1 MIKMTTKKL
10 IRIDLTL
17 FIVILLLEIFFSLG
31 ASASSYI
38 IQFAYNQLAKN
49 ILIGFLFFIVSSI
62 FLSFLSTLLSSLATY
77 LFSKQTQKY
86 IHYIRDKIVK
96 HYYYNNNSKVAE
108 MENELNSNLQL
119 LNKNYANQLLN
130 IIQSIFLL
138 ITSISTLFLMNW
150 SLTLLACIL
159 AITTLYMPR
168 FTRKKSSLATK
179 QISNKN
185 SKYLLAIEDWFNG
198 LEELRKYAAFDKLNL
213 VMQKTSRQL
222 ENAFVKKQKIISIA
236 DFLNGCTNSFSQIAI
251 TFLAAILFF
260 NHQVTFGVVIAA
272 GNFSTSIL
280 SALLTI
286 TTAMTRM
293 QSVQE
298 INKQI
303 IELQQFN
310 RPSKKPNNEI
320 YSISTHN
327 LSISFKNGET
337 LYYPNLEIKK
347 GEKILLC
354 GDSGVGKSTLFKL
367 ILHQIKPTSGQVI
380 FKDKYNRKFE
390 PNYAQIGY
398 IPQDGHLFPVS
409 ISDNITMFNDSLN
422 SLVKKFV
429 ERTCLKKDVLN
440 MSNGV
445 ETKVDLDKSNFS
457 GGQKQK
463 IILARN
469 EIRNFPIMLAD
480 EATSAIDSTNTYH
493 ILKNLVSSNQTVIV
507 IAHNLDP
514 ITENLFDRKIHL
526 KYER

>member
-1 MIKMTTKKL
+1 MFNL
-10 IRIDLTL
+10 LLQFADLTL

-62 FLSFLSTLLSSLATY
+62 FLSFISTLLSSLATY

-159 AITTLYMPR
+159 AITTLYIPR

-222 ENAFVKKQKIISIA
+222 ENVFVKKQKIISIA

-280 SALLTI
+280 SSLLTI

-327 LSISFKNGET
+327 LSISFQNGET

-380 FKDKYNRKFE
+380 FKDKYNRKLE

-409 ISDNITMFNDSLN
+409 ISDNITMFNASLN

-429 ERTCLKKDVLN
+429 ERTHLKKDVLN

>member
-62 FLSFLSTLLSSLATY
+62 FLSFLATLLSSFATY

-159 AITTLYMPR
+159 AITTLYIPR

-280 SALLTI
+280 SSLLTI

-380 FKDKYNRKFE
+380 FKDKYNRKLE

-409 ISDNITMFNDSLN
+409 ISDNITMFNASLN

-429 ERTCLKKDVLN
+429 ERTHLKKDVLN

>member
-62 FLSFLSTLLSSLATY
+62 FLSFISTLLSSLATY

-159 AITTLYMPR
+159 AITTLYIPR

-222 ENAFVKKQKIISIA
+222 ENVFVKKQKIISIA
-236 DFLNGCTNSFSQIAI
+236 DLLNGCTNSFSQIAI

-280 SALLTI
+280 SSLLTI

-327 LSISFKNGET
+327 LSISFQNGET

-380 FKDKYNRKFE
+380 FKDKYNRKLE

-409 ISDNITMFNDSLN
+409 ISDNITMFNASLN
-422 SLVKKFV
+422 SLVKKFA
-429 ERTCLKKDVLN
+429 ERTRLKKDILN

>member
-1 MIKMTTKKL
+1 MTTKKL

-62 FLSFLSTLLSSLATY
+62 FLSFLATLLSSLATY

-159 AITTLYMPR
+159 AITTLYIPR

-280 SALLTI
+280 SSLLTI

-293 QSVQE
+293 QSIQE

-380 FKDKYNRKFE
+380 FKDKYNRKLE

-409 ISDNITMFNDSLN
+409 ISDNITMFNASLN

>member
-159 AITTLYMPR
+159 ALTTLYIPR

-380 FKDKYNRKFE
+380 FKDKYNRKLE

-409 ISDNITMFNDSLN
+409 ISDNITMFNASLN

-507 IAHNLDP
+507 IAHNLDS